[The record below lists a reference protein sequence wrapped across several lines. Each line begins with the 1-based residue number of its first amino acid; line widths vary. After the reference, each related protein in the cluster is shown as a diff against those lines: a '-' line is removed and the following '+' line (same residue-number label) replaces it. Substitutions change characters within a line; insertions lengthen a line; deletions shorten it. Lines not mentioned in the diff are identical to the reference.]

1 MVPVVV
7 KVCTICVLRVFHVT
21 NEVAD
26 SSLWVSSSNRALS
39 FLWCC
44 VLGDAGTLRREE
56 LEEERGSDAA
66 ERESAAFDAT

>member
-26 SSLWVSSSNRALS
+26 SSLWVSWSNRALS
-39 FLWCC
+39 FFWCC
-44 VLGDAGTLRREE
+44 VLGDAGGRDEVV
-56 LEEERGSDAA
+56 EERGSDAA
-66 ERESAAFDAT
+66 ERGSAAFDAT